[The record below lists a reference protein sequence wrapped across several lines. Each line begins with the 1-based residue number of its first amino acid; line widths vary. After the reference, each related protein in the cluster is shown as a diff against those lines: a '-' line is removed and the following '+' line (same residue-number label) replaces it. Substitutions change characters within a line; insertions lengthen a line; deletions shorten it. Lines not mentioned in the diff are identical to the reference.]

1 MYRMDRDFAAPT
13 GELHVE
19 ATGAEIAPKLLPEQ
33 QFNIGFVIHDKNEKA
48 HARLPDSAMVAGCA
62 RNNDLELS
70 ELGHAAF
77 GCVVF

>member
-1 MYRMDRDFAAPT
+1 MYRMDRDFAAQI

-19 ATGAEIAPKLLPEQ
+19 ATGA
-33 QFNIGFVIHDKNEKA
+33 VIHDKNEKA
-48 HARLPDSAMVAGCA
+48 HGCLPDSAMVAGCA